1 MILSCPKSMEE
12 TTEELYFGRLDSAA
26 VQRFQAHLR
35 DCPKCRGINDGTVA
49 MIEAIRGAAKHFER
63 TKVAKGK
70 GVVRSPMVNPAR

>member
-49 MIEAIRGAAKHFER
+49 MIEAIRGAANILSEQ
-63 TKVAKGK
+63 
-70 GVVRSPMVNPAR
+70 RSPKVKASFDPPW